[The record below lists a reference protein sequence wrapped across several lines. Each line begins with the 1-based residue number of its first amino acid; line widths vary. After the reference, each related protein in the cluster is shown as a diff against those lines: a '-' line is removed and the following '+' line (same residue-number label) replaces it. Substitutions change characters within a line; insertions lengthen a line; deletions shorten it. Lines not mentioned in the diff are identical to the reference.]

1 MRILNFWEQYTK
13 EQFVPIR
20 RLFLTDFTV
29 QERLG
34 EEQEMRK
41 GFLRGGGLRSC
52 IVATLENEQS
62 PAPDVFT
69 LSPLHTQKKRS
80 TQGTGENLVKLG
92 KGYRKKKKQ
101 PNSVSMRE
109 KQKNDWV
116 HIIKDPLLL
125 REEQDH

>member
-1 MRILNFWEQYTK
+1 MRILSFWEQYTK
-13 EQFVPIR
+13 EEFVPIR
-20 RLFLTDFTV
+20 RLFLTDLTV

-41 GFLRGGGLRSC
+41 GFFRGGGLRRC

-62 PAPDVFT
+62 PAPDVST
-69 LSPLHTQKKRS
+69 LSPLYTQKKRS

-92 KGYRKKKKQ
+92 KGYRKKKQ
-101 PNSVSMRE
+101 PNSVSMRK

-125 REEQDH
+125 SEGQDH